1 MSPVAEGRLRQGLRI
16 VHGTKHHGSPMGP
29 DKNCLSEAL
38 G

>member
-29 DKNCLSEAL
+29 DNCFSEAL